1 MEENKMNIKDYGYN
15 GETNVEECMV
25 ARVITTHRDRY
36 EIVSDKGS
44 GYAQL
49 KRGCYYDNPEAIY
62 PTTGD
67 FVLVEWNDSLDFI
80 HTDRVKT
87 YQRYI
92 KAVPQLF
99 LELL

>member
-36 EIVSDKGS
+36 EIVNDKGN

-67 FVLVEWNDSLDFI
+67 FVLVEWNDSGDSMIKKTLLSHHI
-80 HTDRVKT
+80 TKKYPRTDNS
-87 YQRYI
+87 
-92 KAVPQLF
+92 
-99 LELL
+99 